1 MTHATNPTLIE
12 RAAEALV
19 VRLIHDCGVDWSGHD
34 LMAVQTDF
42 EREIRAALSAIPERG
57 EEAVRAEREAIAD
70 MADQYAMNI
79 RSQICKVSE
88 SDTVNSIDASAK
100 WNRATA
106 LEDFAFCVRARTKD
120 EAND

>member
-1 MTHATNPTLIE
+1 MTHAIDPAVVE
-12 RAAEALV
+12 RAAEA
-19 VRLIHDCGVDWSGHD
+19 IWNSHEIQSHPWSTVSESTKR
-34 LMAVQTDF
+34 AY
-42 EREIRAALSAIPERG
+42 RKWARAALASIPEAG

-79 RSQICKVSE
+79 RSQIRKVSE

-120 EAND
+120 NAHD